1 MLILIKM
8 HNSVSW
14 YHNPKDFSLVV
25 NVGKTVFE
33 IMELIGVEAN
43 SKTKVKLNGNVV
55 SLGNL
60 VSDGDEMEIFLVDE
74 TLVGSGSD

>member
-1 MLILIKM
+1 M
-8 HNSVSW
+8 
-14 YHNPKDFSLVV
+14 V